1 MPATLA
7 ELQAAAVRVFRDL
20 NTNRVWGQG
29 LVARAVFAMKG
40 KAIKCL
46 MAGGDVFERRTL

>member
-7 ELQAAAVRVFRDL
+7 ELEAAAGKVFRDL
-20 NTNRVWGQG
+20 NTDRVWGQG
-29 LVARAVFAMKG
+29 LVARAVFAIKG

-46 MAGGDVFERRTL
+46 LAGGDVFEGRKI

>member
-29 LVARAVFAMKG
+29 LVARAVFTMKG